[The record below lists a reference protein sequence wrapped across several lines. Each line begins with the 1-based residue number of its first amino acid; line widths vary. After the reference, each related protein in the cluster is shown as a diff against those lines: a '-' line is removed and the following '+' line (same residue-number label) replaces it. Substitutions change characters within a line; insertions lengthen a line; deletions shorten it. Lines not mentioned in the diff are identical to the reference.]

1 MKKKKKN
8 KNKAS
13 LSLFFII
20 IPFCILIM
28 GFPDSSAGKESAC
41 NVGDLS
47 SIPGLRRSPGEG
59 KGSPLQYSGLEN
71 SMYSVHGVAKRLRD
85 FHFTSLQANGGAVIP
100 VELFKIL
107 KDVCMSANFPQDWRQ
122 FIFILIL
129 KKGSAKECTNYY
141 TTVLILHVISL
152 CSKPNSLQQYINQN
166 FPDVQAGFRKDRG
179 SRDQIANIR
188 WIIEKAKEF
197 QKNIYFC
204 FIDYAKSFVWITTNC
219 GEFLRRWEYQ
229 ATLPASSETCMQVK
243 KQ

>member
-1 MKKKKKN
+1 
-8 KNKAS
+8 
-13 LSLFFII
+13 
-20 IPFCILIM
+20 M
-28 GFPDSSAGKESAC
+28 G
-41 NVGDLS
+41 
-47 SIPGLRRSPGEG
+47 
-59 KGSPLQYSGLEN
+59 LQ
-71 SMYSVHGVAKRLRD
+71 RDRD

-152 CSKPNSLQQYINQN
+152 CSKPNRLQQYINQN

-188 WIIEKAKEF
+188 WIIEKGKDSRKTSTSATLTML
-197 QKNIYFC
+197 
-204 FIDYAKSFVWITTNC
+204 KSLTVWLTTNY
-219 GEFLRRWEYQ
+219 GKFLKKCEYQ
-229 ATLPASSETCMQVK
+229 TT
-243 KQ
+243 